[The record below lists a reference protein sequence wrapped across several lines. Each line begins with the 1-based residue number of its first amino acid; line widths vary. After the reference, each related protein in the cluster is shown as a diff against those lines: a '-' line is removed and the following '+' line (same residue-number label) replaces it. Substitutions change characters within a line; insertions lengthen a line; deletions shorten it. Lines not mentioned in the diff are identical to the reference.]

1 MIELVQ
7 GFERWFKW
15 SQMKFDERNKKF
27 DGAKR
32 DEDYPGF
39 NRQDWKIFRDRVRKV
54 QLAMRSKEYARNRAK
69 PGHEQPSHAH
79 EDTHHDADNKD
90 KDKDASAPQ
99 RRGSMNPF
107 GGGSAQVAV
116 ANDSSKDA
124 AIQKQVSVA
133 VVPLKDA
140 QGGMGKSSKRVL
152 SIAQQKKEEEQVEKD
167 KRERAARDKKES
179 QALLRKKHHGAA
191 KKGNDVNAEE
201 QEMLEAIIKRVGEE
215 TFWVTDFAKWD
226 WDNFTILDVLLE
238 NWPAKCRV
246 SGEVD
251 DNIVIIDIFT
261 CSEEKLQDQLT
272 RTMMT
277 INDAGIEDEIGGR
290 QAEKKR
296 LTQAWRMSHLLR
308 YNARWQKRYADL
320 LQGAIISLT
329 FFAIITSVVYSHY
342 TSLQTYRDNGGVPV
356 LTPQWE
362 SVLVNLN
369 LILPLAVT
377 VFRGIFAFMNPSAK
391 YLAFKTAAI
400 RVESEIYL
408 YRAKVSGPAPQ

>member
-54 QLAMRSKEYARNRAK
+54 QLAMRSKEYVRKRAK
-69 PGHEQPSHAH
+69 PGHEEPSHTH
-79 EDTHHDADNKD
+79 EETHAEEDKKD
-90 KDKDASAPQ
+90 KDKADPQ
-99 RRGSMNPF
+99 QRSSLGIFKKS
-107 GGGSAQVAV
+107 SAQVA
-116 ANDSSKDA
+116 AADDSSKDA
-124 AIQKQVSVA
+124 ALQKQVSVA
-133 VVPLKDA
+133 VVSLKDA
-140 QGGMGKSSKRVL
+140 QGGTGKSAGRVL
-152 SIAQQKKEEEQVEKD
+152 SSADQKKDDEHAEQV
-167 KRERAARDKKES
+167 KRERAEKDKKES

-215 TFWVTDFAKWD
+215 TYWVTEFMTWD